1 MKKIIYSVLCLCLCV
16 GHLQAQLFIDNSV
29 SPEQMVA
36 EFFTNS
42 CVSPTN
48 ITFKGNPASVAYF
61 EAANTDLGINAGIV
75 ITSGNVL
82 DLPQVSIL
90 SASGSMQAEGD
101 TDLEG
106 LLGAQVLSNDA
117 AVLEFDIMV
126 SEDGELSFEYIFGSE
141 EYPEFVGGIF
151 NDVFGFFLSD
161 ASNPSLQNIAYVP
174 NTMTPVAIN
183 NVNDQLNSQYYVPYS
198 QIGGEDVV
206 FDGLTTKLP
215 ALFNAQSNT
224 SYHVKIAV
232 ADLGDNIL
240 DSGVFIGIESLCGES
255 ELTPPALA
263 DVQVEG
269 QTVSFTNSSRY
280 ATSWHWDFGDN
291 TTSEE
296 RNPEPH
302 TYAEPGIYTVTLTT
316 QNWCCTDTK
325 TFVVD
330 VSTTSTEELTNA
342 PFSVQPNPASDK
354 IVFQS
359 DSVISFDYEMMDY
372 TGKVLEI
379 GNISGGEQID
389 LAQLNEGMYLLK
401 VKSDSQTYVERIV
414 VRR

>member
-1 MKKIIYSVLCLCLCV
+1 
-16 GHLQAQLFIDNSV
+16 
-29 SPEQMVA
+29 
-36 EFFTNS
+36 
-42 CVSPTN
+42 
-48 ITFKGNPASVAYF
+48 
-61 EAANTDLGINAGIV
+61 
-75 ITSGNVL
+75 
-82 DLPQVSIL
+82 
-90 SASGSMQAEGD
+90 
-101 TDLEG
+101 
-106 LLGAQVLSNDA
+106 
-117 AVLEFDIMV
+117 
-126 SEDGELSFEYIFGSE
+126 
-141 EYPEFVGGIF
+141 
-151 NDVFGFFLSD
+151 
-161 ASNPSLQNIAYVP
+161 
-174 NTMTPVAIN
+174 
-183 NVNDQLNSQYYVPYS
+183 
-198 QIGGEDVV
+198 
-206 FDGLTTKLP
+206 
-215 ALFNAQSNT
+215 
-224 SYHVKIAV
+224 
-232 ADLGDNIL
+232 LGDNIL